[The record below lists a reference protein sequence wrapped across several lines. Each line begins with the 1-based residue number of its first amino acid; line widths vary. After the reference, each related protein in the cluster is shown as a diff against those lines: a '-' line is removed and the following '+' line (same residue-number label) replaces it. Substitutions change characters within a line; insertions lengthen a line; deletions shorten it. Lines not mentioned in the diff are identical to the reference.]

1 MTKQCL
7 SKDIKISPTK
17 GRVTVIF
24 DGKPIANSIRALD
37 LDEPGSPMRVYL
49 PRADVDAAALE
60 VSAHQTSCPY
70 KGKASYH
77 SLKSAGARAANAVW
91 YYADPCPL
99 VEPIRDYLAFWGDQ
113 IRYEISGA

>member
-24 DGKPIANSIRALD
+24 DGMPIATSIRALD
-37 LDEPGSPMRVYL
+37 LDEPGYPLRVYL
-49 PRADVDAAALE
+49 PRADVDPAVLE

-70 KGKASYH
+70 KGDASYH
-77 SLKSAGARAANAVW
+77 SLKSVNARAAG
-91 YYADPCPL
+91 
-99 VEPIRDYLAFWGDQ
+99 R
-113 IRYEISGA
+113 

>member
-24 DGKPIANSIRALD
+24 DGKPIATSVRALD
-37 LDEPGSPMRVYL
+37 LYEPGAPLRVYL
-49 PRADVDAAALE
+49 PRADVEAGALE
-60 VSAHQTSCPY
+60 ASSHLTTCPY
-70 KGKASYH
+70 KGEASYH

-99 VEPIRDYLAFWGDQ
+99 VEPIRDHLAFWGDQ
-113 IRYEISGA
+113 IRYEISPT